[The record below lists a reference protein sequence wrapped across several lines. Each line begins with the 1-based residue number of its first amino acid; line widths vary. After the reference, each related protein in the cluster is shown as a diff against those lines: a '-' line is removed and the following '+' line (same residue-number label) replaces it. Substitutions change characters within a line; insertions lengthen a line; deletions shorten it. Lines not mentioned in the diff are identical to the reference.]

1 MSFDVPRAELCC
13 EIGKYFLEHGNIQ
26 NAIYWYET
34 ALNLPKNEYTGGFIL
49 PDCYDYI
56 PLLQL
61 CVCYDRLGQRQKAE
75 EYNERAGAC
84 KPYSKAYLY
93 NKQYFDSL

>member
-1 MSFDVPRAELCC
+1 M
-13 EIGKYFLEHGNIQ
+13 
-26 NAIYWYET
+26 
-34 ALNLPKNEYTGGFIL
+34 L
-49 PDCYDYI
+49 PDCYDYV

-61 CVCYDRLGQRQKAE
+61 CVCHDRLGERQKAE

-93 NKQYFDSL
+93 NKQYFDSLKNNSTGNDKFDKM